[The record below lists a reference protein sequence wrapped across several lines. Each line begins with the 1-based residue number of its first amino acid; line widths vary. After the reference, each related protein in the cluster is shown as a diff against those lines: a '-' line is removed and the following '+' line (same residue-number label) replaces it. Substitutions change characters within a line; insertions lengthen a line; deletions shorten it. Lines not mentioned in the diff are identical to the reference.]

1 MMMLFLQH
9 VACGVV
15 GPPRLVSSV
24 EVGVPTSVCHLP
36 PVRGE
41 RRVRHIIRPSVMQ
54 TEGYMEF
61 AVRMT
66 EPDDQLGMGWLLF
79 PSRRFHR

>member
-1 MMMLFLQH
+1 MMLFLQH
-9 VACGVV
+9 IACGAA

-24 EVGVPTSVCHLP
+24 EMGVPTSVCHLP

-41 RRVRHIIRPSVMQ
+41 RRVRHIICPSVMQ

-66 EPDDQLGMGWLLF
+66 ETDVQLGMGWLLF
-79 PSRRFHR
+79 PSRWAHR